1 MNLEIK
7 IAGTK
12 KELNEA
18 FKLRYTVFG
27 KELNYVDKTKFTEG
41 VEKDNFDELPITTNF
56 VAQKDNETVGT
67 VRLIANSDLE
77 YNIEHFVNI
86 DNLKKDK
93 NINLAEA
100 SRFCV
105 KKNERLNDNISLG
118 LCKIVYNYAFSQDIT
133 DIIILSNSTK
143 SKEGNTIEYFE
154 NIGFYQFSDE
164 IYYEKFNEYAI
175 PLRLN
180 LKKVS
185 RLFMYFLKKRSTF
198 IEKPYDILNLNLVCD
213 G

>member
-27 KELNYVDKTKFTEG
+27 EELNYVDKTKFPEG

-56 VAQKDNETVGT
+56 VAQNDNETVGT

-180 LKKVS
+180 LKKTS

-198 IEKPYDILNLNLVCD
+198 IAKPYDILDLNLVFD